1 MRSATLIEI
10 DQSNN
15 EWTQHACA
23 ETARGLLANKALK
36 VLYLSNN
43 KCRDE
48 GAVFLAEVLEAG
60 NTTLAYLDMGN
71 NGLTSTGMTPLLKGQ
86 SITPLRLFNDKLA
99 LDAQKKANLA
109 LDVAVNKN
117 AQNEDGSYDLQD
129 QG

>member
-15 EWTQHACA
+15 VWTQHACA
-23 ETARGLLANKALK
+23 ETARGLLANKVLRI
-36 VLYLSNN
+36 LYLSNN

-48 GAVFLAEVLEAG
+48 GAVVLAEVLAAG

-86 SITPLRLFNDKLA
+86 SITPLHLFNKLA